1 MAMSPLEGSK
11 IIILMPWRIFFSCIR
26 IPRVGERIKEAL
38 FWRVIFQI
46 YLGVNKMQSKVVQ
59 KLIGLIEEMVD
70 DQN

>member
-38 FWRVIFQI
+38 FWRVILESYFPN
-46 YLGVNKMQSKVVQ
+46 LFGGK
-59 KLIGLIEEMVD
+59 
-70 DQN
+70 